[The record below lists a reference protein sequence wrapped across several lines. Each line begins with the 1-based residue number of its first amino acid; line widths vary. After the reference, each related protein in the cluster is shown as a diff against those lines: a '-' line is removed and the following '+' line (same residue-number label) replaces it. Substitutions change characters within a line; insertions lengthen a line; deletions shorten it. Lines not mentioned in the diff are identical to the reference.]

1 MADLTVNLAGLK
13 LKNPTMLAAG
23 ILGMSGFTL
32 KRVAQA
38 GAGAVVTKSLGLQ
51 PRRGYSNP
59 TVAQVD
65 CGLIN
70 AMGLPNPGVE
80 HFAQEMREASGIG
93 VPVIVSVFAYTPQ
106 EFAAVAEQV
115 VKIGAGGVE
124 LNVSCPHAEKT
135 GAEIGQDLRL
145 VEEVV
150 KAVKRKVEKPVFVKL
165 TPNVASI
172 AEVAR
177 AAEKGGA
184 DGVTTI
190 NTVKAMVIDVETAK
204 PILGNKVGG
213 LSGPAIKPIAVR
225 CVYDVYE
232 TVKVPVIGCGG
243 INSWRD
249 AVEFIHAGASA
260 IQIGTAIAFRGLEVF
275 KHVTEGIDAFL
286 RKKRIGSVKEI
297 VGSSHRN

>member
-1 MADLTVNLAGLK
+1 
-13 LKNPTMLAAG
+13 
-23 ILGMSGFTL
+23 
-32 KRVAQA
+32 
-38 GAGAVVTKSLGLQ
+38 
-51 PRRGYSNP
+51 
-59 TVAQVD
+59 
-65 CGLIN
+65 
-70 AMGLPNPGVE
+70 
-80 HFAQEMREASGIG
+80 MREASGIG